1 MSEMDKLQA
10 DAVNRARDMY
20 RRSQNYNVNSFPN
33 GYNGNIREQAQKA
46 NDTEN
51 VAIKNVT
58 GQNVAG
64 QNVAGQKTQRQ
75 QIQSAVQKTAE
86 EKPNDT
92 VKEEDTDTKAHENT
106 QATSNLQQ
114 SGNIR
119 GDFLDILLSD
129 KERTLIILLIALLNE
144 EGANTS
150 LLLALMYLIM

>member
-33 GYNGNIREQAQKA
+33 GYNGNIREQTQKA
-46 NDTEN
+46 SDTEK
-51 VAIKNVT
+51 VAVKNVT
-58 GQNVAG
+58 
-64 QNVAGQKTQRQ
+64 GQKTQRQ

-86 EKPNDT
+86 EKSNDT
-92 VKEEDTDTKAHENT
+92 VKEEDNNTKPHENIET
-106 QATSNLQQ
+106 TSNLQQ

-119 GDFLDILLSD
+119 GDLLDIILSD

>member
-33 GYNGNIREQAQKA
+33 GYNGNIREQSQKA

-64 QNVAGQKTQRQ
+64 KKTQRQ
-75 QIQSAVQKTAE
+75 QIQSAVQKPAE

-92 VKEEDTDTKAHENT
+92 VKEEDKDTTFHENT
-106 QATSNLQQ
+106 QSTSNLQQ